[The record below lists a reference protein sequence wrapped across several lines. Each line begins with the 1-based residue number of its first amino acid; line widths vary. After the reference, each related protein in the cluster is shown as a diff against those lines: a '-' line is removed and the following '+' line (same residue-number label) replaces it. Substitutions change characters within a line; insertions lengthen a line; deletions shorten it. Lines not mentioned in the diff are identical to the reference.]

1 MSKTFKEGPGWYLI
15 YVDYVET
22 DGAMMSLAEA
32 ANNKGLIA
40 KKLISDV
47 SEEERMIEA
56 KRLIGSEH
64 DTFYVVFYEKK
75 ISSYPF
81 ALENF

>member
-1 MSKTFKEGPGWYLI
+1 MNKTFKEGPGWYLI

-22 DGAMMSLAEA
+22 GGAMMSLAEA
-32 ANNKGLIA
+32 SNNKNLIA
-40 KKLISDV
+40 KKLINDV
-47 SEEERMIEA
+47 SEKERMIEA
-56 KRLIGSEH
+56 KRLIGNEH
-64 DTFYVVFYEKK
+64 DIFYIVFYEKK